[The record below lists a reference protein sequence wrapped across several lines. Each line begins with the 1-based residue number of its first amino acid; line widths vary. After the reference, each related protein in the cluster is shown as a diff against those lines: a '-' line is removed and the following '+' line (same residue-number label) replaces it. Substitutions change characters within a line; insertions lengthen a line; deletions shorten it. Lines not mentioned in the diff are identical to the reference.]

1 MNGGWSLYNGSARIF
16 GMRRNPHDE
25 GDAPMAKLYFRY
37 GAMNSSK
44 TANALMVKFNYE
56 ERQQRVLLMKPA
68 LDIRDG
74 AGIVKSRA
82 GLSSPC
88 LLIERDASILRIL
101 TEQMGHQPLHCLI
114 VDEAQFLSREQV
126 MELVKVV
133 DEWKIPVICYGL
145 RADFVGNLFEG
156 SQTLL
161 AFADTVEEVKTIC
174 WCGRKA
180 IMNARL
186 LDGRVVKEGEQIVL
200 GGNERYISLCRHHWT
215 TGETG
220 WASPVEPD

>member
-1 MNGGWSLYNGSARIF
+1 
-16 GMRRNPHDE
+16 
-25 GDAPMAKLYFRY
+25 MAKLYFRY

-74 AGIVKSRA
+74 AGVVKSRA

-88 LLIERDASILRIL
+88 LLVERNGSVLKML
-101 TEQMGHQPLHCLI
+101 TEHMAQQPLHCLI

-126 MELVKVV
+126 LELVKVV

-145 RADFVGNLFEG
+145 RADFMGNLFEG

-186 LDGRVVKEGEQIVL
+186 LDGRVIKEGEQIVL

-220 WASPVEPD
+220 WACPVEPD

>member
-1 MNGGWSLYNGSARIF
+1 
-16 GMRRNPHDE
+16 
-25 GDAPMAKLYFRY
+25 MAKLYFRY

-68 LDIRDG
+68 VDVRDG
-74 AGIVKSRA
+74 MGMVRSRA

-88 LLIERDASILRIL
+88 LLVERDGSILELLNPHL
-101 TEQMGHQPLHCLI
+101 TAEPLHCLI
-114 VDEAQFLSREQV
+114 VDEAQFLSKGQV
-126 MELVKVV
+126 LELVTVV
-133 DEWKIPVICYGL
+133 DDLRIPVICYGL
-145 RADFVGNLFEG
+145 RADFMGNLFEG
-156 SQTLL
+156 SQWLL
-161 AFADTVEEVKTIC
+161 ALADTVEEVKTIC
-174 WCGRKA
+174 WCGKKA

-186 LDGRVVKEGEQIVL
+186 MNGRVVKEGEQIVL

-220 WASPVEPD
+220 NASPVEPD

>member
-1 MNGGWSLYNGSARIF
+1 
-16 GMRRNPHDE
+16 MRFDFRHKADSGVDSK

-56 ERQQRVLLMKPA
+56 ERHQRVLLMKPA
-68 LDIRDG
+68 VDVRDG
-74 AGIVKSRA
+74 IGIVTSRA
-82 GLSSPC
+82 GLTSPC
-88 LLIERDASILRIL
+88 LLVERDGSIIEVLLRH
-101 TEQMGHQPLHCLI
+101 MGSEPLHCLI
-114 VDEAQFLSREQV
+114 VDEAQFLTKSQV
-126 MELVKVV
+126 MELTRIV
-133 DEWKIPVICYGL
+133 DDLKIPVICYGL
-145 RADFVGNLFEG
+145 RADFIGNLFEG
-156 SQTLL
+156 SQWLL
-161 AFADTVEEVKTIC
+161 SFADTIEEVKTIC

-200 GGNERYISLCRHHWT
+200 GGNDRYLSLCRHHWS

-220 WASPVEPD
+220 PACQE

>member
-1 MNGGWSLYNGSARIF
+1 
-16 GMRRNPHDE
+16 
-25 GDAPMAKLYFRY
+25 MAKLYFRY

>member
-1 MNGGWSLYNGSARIF
+1 
-16 GMRRNPHDE
+16 
-25 GDAPMAKLYFRY
+25 MA
-37 GAMNSSK
+37 
-44 TANALMVKFNYE
+44 
-56 ERQQRVLLMKPA
+56 Q
-68 LDIRDG
+68 
-74 AGIVKSRA
+74 
-82 GLSSPC
+82 
-88 LLIERDASILRIL
+88 
-101 TEQMGHQPLHCLI
+101 QPLHCLI
-114 VDEAQFLSREQV
+114 VDEAQFLTREQV
-126 MELVKVV
+126 LELVKVV

-145 RADFVGNLFEG
+145 RADFMGNLFEG

-220 WASPVEPD
+220 WACPVEPD

>member
-1 MNGGWSLYNGSARIF
+1 
-16 GMRRNPHDE
+16 
-25 GDAPMAKLYFRY
+25 MAKLYFRY

-74 AGIVKSRA
+74 AGVVKSRA

-88 LLIERDASILRIL
+88 LLIERDGSVLKLL
-101 TEQMGHQPLHCLI
+101 TEHMAQQPLHCLI
-114 VDEAQFLSREQV
+114 VDEAQFLTREQV
-126 MELVKVV
+126 LELVKVV

-145 RADFVGNLFEG
+145 RADFMGNLFEG

-220 WASPVEPD
+220 WACPVEPD